1 MCGYQTGMEQ
11 WDELGDWDWHIY
23 TIDTRYKIDNYWE
36 PTIQHKEPYP
46 MLCGDLHRKEIQG
59 KGGIYMLC
67 MVDSLCYM
75 ADSNT
80 AL

>member
-46 MLCGDLHRKEIQG
+46 MLCEINGKEVE
-59 KGGIYMLC
+59 KRRDMCIY
-67 MVDSLCYM
+67 VTDSLCC
-75 ADSNT
+75 AAETNT
-80 AL
+80 TF